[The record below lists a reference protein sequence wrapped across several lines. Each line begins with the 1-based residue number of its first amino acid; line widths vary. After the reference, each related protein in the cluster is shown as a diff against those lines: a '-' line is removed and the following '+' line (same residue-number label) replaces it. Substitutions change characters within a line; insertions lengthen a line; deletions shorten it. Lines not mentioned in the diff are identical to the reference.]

1 MKSTMIKVTIEARGI
16 PKLVSVVS
24 NVTDMPENP
33 INEPI
38 ERSNSPLIIN
48 KVTPI
53 ARIPIS
59 DET

>member
-1 MKSTMIKVTIEARGI
+1 MINVIRDATGIVKFVSTVNN
-16 PKLVSVVS
+16 VS
-24 NVTDMPENP
+24 DILENP
-33 INEPI
+33 INDPI
-38 ERSNSPLIIN
+38 ERSNSPLIIS

>member
-1 MKSTMIKVTIEARGI
+1 MINVKKDATGMLKLASIVNSVTNI
-16 PKLVSVVS
+16 L
-24 NVTDMPENP
+24 ENP
-33 INEPI
+33 INEPT
-38 ERSNSPLIIN
+38 ERSNSPLIIS

>member
-1 MKSTMIKVTIEARGI
+1 MIKVKIDARGI
-16 PKLVSVVS
+16 LKLVSIVS
-24 NVTDMPENP
+24 NVTDIQENP
-33 INEPI
+33 INDPI
-38 ERSNSPLIIN
+38 ERSNSPLIIS

>member
-1 MKSTMIKVTIEARGI
+1 MIKVKIEARGI

-33 INEPI
+33 INDPI